1 MQETHLQKE
10 DICTLHA
17 WIEDLCGSKV
27 ISLLTSHD
35 LAASGNNMRIDDR
48 ESFKY
53 YMQILNIE
61 RTLNSSSVK
70 RQKTTA
76 RELSNMQIF
85 YSTHRTMKSCR
96 FFTLGVLEEVKTTP
110 HSL

>member
-1 MQETHLQKE
+1 
-10 DICTLHA
+10 
-17 WIEDLCGSKV
+17 
-27 ISLLTSHD
+27 
-35 LAASGNNMRIDDR
+35 MRIDDR

-70 RQKTTA
+70 GQKTTA
-76 RELSNMQIF
+76 RELSNLQIF

-96 FFTLGVLEEVKTTP
+96 FSTLEVLEEVSTTP
-110 HSL
+110 HSLWGSDCFPMGPGKLDAYNKETFFHPD